1 MQWYQIDLGP
11 PTLITGVVLR
21 PRGDGKWQ
29 QYVTLFKLSYSNDSL
44 LWFFYK
50 DAAHLDQRVRVKIYL
65 QESFKKKNK
74 DNILSKEFRTHF

>member
-29 QYVTLFKLSYSNDSL
+29 QYVTLFKMSYSNDSL

-50 DAAHLDQRVRVKIYL
+50 DAAHLDQRVR
-65 QESFKKKNK
+65 
-74 DNILSKEFRTHF
+74 